1 MAIIFQKKEKQQKKL
16 ILIFI
21 FLILVAGAAIW
32 WGFFRKEIE
41 IPYEEMFIPA
51 ERPIINFE
59 VLRLP
64 ILEKLEPFPEIE
76 LFEQKI
82 GRKNPFVIFGD
93 IILENQ
99 ETIPEDIIFEDIVTE

>member
-51 ERPIINFE
+51 ERPIIDFE
-59 VLRLP
+59 VLKLP
-64 ILEKLEPFPEIE
+64 ILEELEPFTEIKP
-76 LFEQKI
+76 FEQEI
-82 GRKNPFVIFGD
+82 GRENPFIIFK
-93 IILENQ
+93 E
-99 ETIPEDIIFEDIVTE
+99 IPEDIILDE